1 MPPPISVTELLTQR
15 LSTFWHCDCPC
26 CLPCL
31 SWPSYSR
38 PSLVA
43 RARAKKE
50 THTHTP
56 YLISSLTSLTVSSA
70 FPPFSSFV
78 GLPLPSGTET
88 VATGPPACPCALRP
102 FLPPPPAG
110 LAGWLAGWRESW
122 FYLFFCLFGK
132 RAVAALGL
140 AAALRCAL
148 LRAVG
153 RQPCWPPRNVAGTPC
168 AVFTPF
174 QLLGSTGQSQACPVA
189 PGEPWTHSVL
199 SGRPHVAFGGTNPSL
214 ASDLL

>member
-1 MPPPISVTELLTQR
+1 M
-15 LSTFWHCDCPC
+15 
-26 CLPCL
+26 
-31 SWPSYSR
+31 
-38 PSLVA
+38 PSLSFLTLLLYTSTD
-43 RARAKKE
+43 R
-50 THTHTP
+50 THTHTHP
-56 YLISSLTSLTVSSA
+56 YLISSLTSLSHLLFLHFPLLLGFPFPMEQKPWQLVCLPVLAPSA
-70 FPPFSSFV
+70 PSC
-78 GLPLPSGTET
+78 PLLQP
-88 VATGPPACPCALRP
+88 VW
-102 FLPPPPAG
+102 
-110 LAGWLAGWRESW
+110 LAGWLASWRESW

-140 AAALRCAL
+140 AAARCAL

-168 AVFTPF
+168 AVFTPL